1 MNTIQAFRILQLH
14 PNASQKDVK
23 QAFKRLAKQYH
34 PDVCNYDSTAKFQ
47 RINNAYQL
55 AYEFAGKNKNVHKP
69 KPPAKTTV
77 KQPDKTKSSK
87 NATSTCKTKH
97 PSKNSNKSS
106 SRVGWIIVGV
116 VAFILLCLMVP
127 GLQLVVL
134 ILILYCVTRIL

>member
-55 AYEFAGKNKNVHKP
+55 AYEFLKKSEDSNNGQMRSDLGYFFMGEMFYYGLCVAKDWGK
-69 KPPAKTTV
+69 AKDYYKEV
-77 KQPDKTKSSK
+77 MKKYYGGDYYMIACERVASM
-87 NATSTCKTKH
+87 NA
-97 PSKNSNKSS
+97 
-106 SRVGWIIVGV
+106 
-116 VAFILLCLMVP
+116 L
-127 GLQLVVL
+127 
-134 ILILYCVTRIL
+134 